1 MTNLTR
7 KEKDA
12 LEACEE
18 VIRTGLEEFRR
29 VGEAL
34 QRIRDEKL
42 YRAEYE
48 TFKEYCREK
57 WDISSS
63 YSYQLSQASEV
74 AQQIES
80 SGGSPP
86 TISSHAA
93 KLHIISSEKY
103 RIEAWEEV
111 RAVFGDNATAR
122 DIQTIARKY
131 YVLER
136 GGPIANKVASQEMSP
151 RRAYDLTKKLDRLP
165 EYYEE
170 AVTNRGL
177 EGEGVAAETLTAIR
191 KLEYSSKKEALDIL
205 RSGFL
210 DNGRAAI
217 PLHELSPR
225 DVNAFARRL
234 AYEDSQANVLKAKG
248 KQRESLGHLMLE
260 GNDLY
265 DKKPSPVTYIFPDHM
280 PLNQV
285 FSYLEENQLDVL
297 FLCAYDREQE
307 PDFNFDG
314 RAVPISSI
322 NGVKPKLLV
331 DFMEES
337 VVQE

>member
-1 MTNLTR
+1 MANLTR
-7 KEKDA
+7 KEKNA
-12 LEACEE
+12 LEVCEE

-42 YRAEYE
+42 YREEYD

-80 SGGSPP
+80 SGGNPP

-93 KLHIISSEKY
+93 KLHIISSEEY

-111 RAVFGDNATAR
+111 QRVFGGTATAK
-122 DIQTIARKY
+122 DVQTIARKY

-136 GGPIANKVASQEMSP
+136 GGPIADKVSSQEMSP
-151 RRAYDLTKKLDRLP
+151 RRAYDLVKRLDQLP
-165 EYYEE
+165 DYYKE
-170 AVTNRGL
+170 AVMNRGL
-177 EGEGVAAETLTAIR
+177 EGEGVAAKTLTAIR
-191 KLEYSSKKEALDIL
+191 NLEHSHRESALDIL

-234 AYEDSQANVLKAKG
+234 AYEESQTNVLRAKE
-248 KQRESLGHLMLE
+248 KQKESLGRLMLE

-265 DKKPSPVTYIFPDHM
+265 DKKPMPITYIFPDHV
-280 PLNQV
+280 PLDQV
-285 FSYLEENQLDVL
+285 VAYLKKNQLDVL
-297 FLCAYDREQE
+297 FLCAYDKKAQ